1 MQIRKGECIR
11 ETKETQIQLALN
23 LDGGENRAIE
33 TGVGFFDH
41 MLDLM
46 AKQGFLDISLQC
58 KGDVNVDAHHTV
70 EDVGICMGKA
80 LTMALG
86 DRKGIARY
94 ASCYLPM
101 DETLVLAAVDISG
114 RPFLH
119 FNADIPMGAMVG
131 GMEAQ
136 LAEEFFR
143 ALAMNAGIT
152 LHLNLLYG
160 KNLHHILE
168 AMFKAVGRAFAD
180 AAQQDP
186 RVKGVPSTKGT
197 LI

>member
-1 MQIRKGECIR
+1 MRKGTCDR
-11 ETKETQIQLALN
+11 ETKETKIKLAIDLE
-23 LDGGENRAIE
+23 GGENRSID
-33 TGVGFFDH
+33 TGVRFFDH

-46 AKQGFLDISLQC
+46 AKQGFLDINLVC
-58 KGDVNVDAHHTV
+58 KGDINVDAHHTV

-80 LTMALG
+80 LAQALG
-86 DRKGIARY
+86 DRTGITRY

-114 RPFLH
+114 RPFIC
-119 FNADIPMGAMVG
+119 FNAELPLGAMVG
-131 GMEAQ
+131 NMEAQ

-152 LHLNLLYG
+152 LHINLLYG

-168 AMFKAVGRAFAD
+168 AMFKAVGRALAD
-180 AAQQDP
+180 AAQLDP

-197 LI
+197 LV